1 VLAVVTR
8 PRAASALAGL
18 VVAVAAA
25 SVLLSAAWL
34 GLPAA
39 GAALA
44 ALALL
49 VGLLHS
55 LRGGLSP
62 VSALRASPEGGR
74 WQLRLPSGWRDA
86 GLLRWSRGPAWLTLT
101 LQPLPSGSMAFTR
114 SNYTFT
120 VWRRALRPD
129 AWRRLC
135 LLLAQAEPRAAA
147 PAAPREAQ

>member
-1 VLAVVTR
+1 MLAVVTR

-62 VSALRASPEGGR
+62 VSALRASLRAAAGNCGYRRVGATPACCVGAGAGVAYAHPAALALREYGLYSQ
-74 WQLRLPSGWRDA
+74 QLHLYRLAA
-86 GLLRWSRGPAWLTLT
+86 G
-101 LQPLPSGSMAFTR
+101 
-114 SNYTFT
+114 
-120 VWRRALRPD
+120 LRPD

>member
-1 VLAVVTR
+1 MLAVVTR

-49 VGLLHS
+49 AGLLHS

-135 LLLAQAEPRAAA
+135 LLAQAEPRAAA

>member
-1 VLAVVTR
+1 MLAVVTR

-62 VSALRASPEGGR
+62 VSALRAS
-74 WQLRLPSGWRDA
+74 LRRPLA
-86 GLLRWSRGPAWLTLT
+86 IAATVGLARRRPAALEQGPAWLTLT